1 MNEQEQL
8 LNELK
13 AKYDDL
19 KSNVNGERLDK
30 SVDLD
35 VQLASKQR
43 EYNKLLQEKELID
56 TKIENTDTI
65 QTQKEWKQITDIL
78 DGKA

>member
-8 LNELK
+8 LKELK

-19 KSNVNGERLDK
+19 KSKVHGERLDK